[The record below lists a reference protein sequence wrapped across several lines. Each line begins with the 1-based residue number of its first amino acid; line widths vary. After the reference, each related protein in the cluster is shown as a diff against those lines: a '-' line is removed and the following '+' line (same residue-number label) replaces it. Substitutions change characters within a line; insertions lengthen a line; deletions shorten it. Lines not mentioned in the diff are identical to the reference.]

1 MVQQQ
6 IHSFMR
12 GMNKDIDPR
21 SIPDNQVTDALNAEY
36 LSDETGTLTSL
47 EPMRGSQQLFE
58 IAPINSVINQLQRFE
73 AQFGS
78 TKTYSFYI
86 TSYDENGNTVQ
97 DFIQF
102 QAANFTQFQNQL
114 SLSTAFNKPTPT
126 NPSGNLVILTWTT
139 KAVLE
144 LKINNVSTKVSTY
157 VDYFD
162 SGKQIRPLQGYE
174 LQDKL
179 FLISSITETGTDCF
193 GTEFGVLKNVGGV
206 PTYTRLLRTNTLRL
220 NFNKIIDMS
229 VSLVYSSYYS
239 IDYTYEGDKPRT
251 VYIPIAL
258 TTDCAVQYIN
268 PSVKGNGTINLQSID
283 EITSTQLV
291 NNVLRIKF
299 SSQDQIGGALEA
311 GGYRY
316 FVRCGI
322 NATENVTEW
331 SLGSGLVPTYK
342 SHNNKDNAWLLIQ
355 GDVSGTNTSKI
366 NNLLVEGINPNVFD
380 FIEVAAVYYTGTTN
394 SDVTATQAYVIGRKN
409 VTTGTAN
416 FIHIGN
422 ETTTATIDV
431 GELLQVEDVILS
443 AASQEVKK
451 NRKNLANVEVAKTDD
466 TYQAFVDGIT
476 VSTNRFDVGDQGRI
490 LATQENVLAVDY
502 LKVSNSFSAIPT
514 YDPYNKF
521 VVNGQNLDYVA
532 PSTGVYSVSFSFT
545 ASIPIIDASPNDGF
559 IVKLYSPSGESFNQ
573 IKGIFQGINSE
584 GVVIINNRYYQ
595 TISSSVNITL
605 TAGQSFT
612 FNIDAIFVNSSW
624 QITGSITSTL
634 VSTETFTETQPNGY
648 QLPENCANKA
658 GYMLNE
664 WYPLYAALHLNNGY
678 VTDPIY
684 IGNHQMNYQYTTS
697 GDVYHSYDG
706 KVYNYNF
713 VLNNLNIGS
722 IKSSVKGISI
732 WRGDA
737 PNNVIT
743 TGLYCL
749 ADGSTTEYVNYGYYA
764 SLPTFNNKAYFDT
777 YNASEG
783 IRKFGIFYTPEV
795 SRDKDELN
803 GGAWVVSYGTLSP
816 YFNQQYY
823 GPNKYSQAVEYRS
836 YNMQS
841 LSFQYTSV
849 NDSEFVNF
857 NSIGKTWL
865 TSGGGAKRKAN
876 LSIPNFAAS
885 QAEGLALSTLNG
897 IVDGAVVNGL
907 KTNDT
912 GAYLCQLWRTFPD
925 TEPSVDPYNYKL
937 IYTGTFIEI
946 DQTTP
951 NTLSNIQVYGGDTY
965 TVKQIQK
972 LCYSSQRYKSE
983 GDGSADSYSTFIT
996 YYTQSRI
1003 NTDLN
1008 YNNYESDKATWTL
1021 KGFGNVLNYLQE
1033 YSSNPV
1039 QEQFNNNPAYWA
1051 ENRINYVSPYDPN
1064 IRQVGAYPSR
1074 IYYSEQRTEG
1084 GLFDYYRKF
1093 LPSNFKDLDAKFG
1106 AIVAIKDVTDKMLAI
1121 QEDAVQ
1127 VLPYQS
1133 NVAINAGTT
1142 QTFIGTGG
1150 VYEQQPNLVATFGT
1164 NLKSAVLVAR
1174 NNNGNNILYWFDNI
1188 RRKFCRYSWDGVK
1201 ILSDENGMRTYL
1213 LDWNLTQTND
1223 ISMGFHP
1230 TNGNIFMTKA
1240 ADETLVWNEK
1250 LNCFT
1255 SRASFVPERYF
1266 TWDIN
1271 VICPDVTKP
1280 TNTWGK
1286 VYSLFGS
1293 TTTWLRWFGITSPI
1307 NSFDVEVST
1316 NKGGILPKRYR
1327 NTAIVVGTEHDTNYN
1342 PSVTVTI
1349 DGAAATVPSLELR
1362 NGTLYGVVGNDSQ
1375 NRVVISNFAKYRISL
1390 SGGGNGQRFMRIF
1403 GIINS
1408 FRTKFP
1414 NPLGFK

>member
-1 MVQQQ
+1 MIQQQ

-21 SIPDNQVTDALNAEY
+21 SIPDNQVTDAFNAEY

-86 TSYDENGNTVQ
+86 TSYDESGNTVQ

-102 QAANFTQFQNQL
+102 QAANFTQFQLQL

-126 NPSGNLVILTWTT
+126 NPSGNLVILTWST

-162 SGKQIRPLQGYE
+162 LGKQIRPLQGYE

-179 FLISSITETGTDCF
+179 FLISSITETGIDCF
-193 GTEFGVLKNVGGV
+193 GTEFGVLKKVGGV
-206 PTYTRLLRTNTLRL
+206 ATYTRLLRTNTLRL
-220 NFNKIIDMS
+220 DFNKIIDMS
-229 VSLVYSSYYS
+229 VSLVYNSYYS

-268 PSVKGNGTINLQSID
+268 PSVKGNGTINLQAID
-283 EITSTQLV
+283 EIASTQLV

-299 SSQDQIGGALEA
+299 TSQDQIGGTLEA

-394 SDVTATQAYVIGRKN
+394 SDATATQAYVIGRKN
-409 VTTGTAN
+409 ITTGTAN
-416 FIHIGN
+416 FMHVGN
-422 ETTTATIDV
+422 EPTAATIDI

-490 LATQENVLAVDY
+490 LANQENVLAVG
-502 LKVSNSFSAIPT
+502 FSKDKDTQTANAS
-514 YDPYNKF
+514 YDPYNKW
-521 VVNGQNLDYVA
+521 NSSTLTYTA
-532 PSTGVYSVSFSFT
+532 PATGVYSVSFSFT
-545 ASIPIIDASPNDGF
+545 CEAIFNSVQAAPNSF
-559 IVKLYSPSGESFNQ
+559 TVFLTAPSGN
-573 IKGIFQGINSE
+573 IFAQVGFLTYA
-584 GVVIINNRYYQ
+584 NNKK
-595 TISSSVNITL
+595 TISSSVNVTL
-605 TAGQSFT
+605 TAGQTYDFT
-612 FNIDAIFVNSSW
+612 ISPPLVNANAPISTTNYS
-624 QITGSITSTL
+624 IIGSITSTL
-634 VSTETFTETQPNGY
+634 VQTENFTDTQPNGY
-648 QLPENCANKA
+648 QLPDNCANKA

-684 IGNHQMNYQYTTS
+684 IGNHHMNYNYGTS

-737 PNNVIT
+737 PKNVIT

-777 YNASEG
+777 YNALEG

-795 SRDKDELN
+795 SRDKDQLN
-803 GGAWVVSYGTLSP
+803 GGGWVVSYGSLSP

-823 GPNKYSQAVEYRS
+823 GANKYSQAVEYRS
-836 YNMQS
+836 YNMQN

-857 NSIGKTWL
+857 NEIGKTWL
-865 TSGGGAKRKAN
+865 TSGGGARRKAN
-876 LSIPNFAAS
+876 LKYENIAAS
-885 QAEGLALSTLNG
+885 QAEGLALSTEDG
-897 IVDGAVVNGL
+897 IVDGAVVNSL

-937 IYTGTFIEI
+937 IYTGTFIEV

-965 TVKQIQK
+965 TVKHIQK
-972 LCYSSQRYKSE
+972 LCYNSQRYKSE
-983 GDGSADSYSTFIT
+983 MGGNSADFYSTFIT

-1008 YNNYESDKATWTL
+1008 YNNYESEKETWTL
-1021 KGFGNVLNYLQE
+1021 KGFGNVQQYLQFAE
-1033 YSSNPV
+1033 GTIP
-1039 QEQFNNNPAYWA
+1039 QEQFNNDPAYWA
-1051 ENRINYVSPYDPN
+1051 ENKINYISPYDPN

-1230 TNGNIFMTKA
+1230 TNGNIFITKA

-1266 TWDIN
+1266 AWDIN

-1280 TNTWGK
+1280 TSTWGK